1 MIKLAHNTIEKKD
14 YEVLIKFLQKNS
26 YLNQSIITKK
36 FEKVFSKKIGSKYS
50 VFVNSGS
57 SANLLIA
64 QTLLEGSFLKNK
76 IVIVPSLSWATS
88 VSPFIQL
95 GYKVI
100 LCDCDKKSLGI
111 DINHLAKLCKKF
123 NPGLLVVVNVLG
135 HSNNF
140 EKIQKLKNEYREYE
154 L

>member
-76 IVIVPSLSWATS
+76 IVGVFNICGDQYLSRYNLIKKMFKTLK
-88 VSPFIQL
+88 I
-95 GYKVI
+95 KDVI
-100 LCDCDKKSLGI
+100 INKCTLSKFNKKISFPKKLNLSNNKIKNKI
-111 DINHLAKLCKKF
+111 DIKF
-123 NPGLLVVVNVLG
+123 TK
-135 HSNNF
+135 F
-140 EKIQKLKNEYREYE
+140 EKVLKRINV
-154 L
+154 